1 MQHSGDE
8 GAREWLGVDSAADA
22 REMVRACSDEETCV
36 VVFQLRA
43 ESPAGGGGGWLAG
56 PDAPAGQEDGEA
68 KPGYAWVFLAGKR
81 PWPNYDSFPN
91 YDSNYNS
98 PVLDSDSAPS
108 MTSCVRY
115 AGEECQMIRRIAHQF
130 RAQCDAFRGTFVG
143 SVEHGVV
150 KAPKGGAGAGG
161 AGRGNATD
169 VVRPRAG
176 VKVGNAGASTGGPG
190 RGRLDMQ
197 TCLQNMSDALGICE
211 RILPAIAR
219 LGRSATRLLV
229 VSDAAME
236 GVPLGALPTATGA
249 PWCSHFER
257 NVVTAPSLAFACIC
271 RALFEHQRQHA
282 EHAVARCL
290 RISTV
295 GMAGGQDA
303 EDSDEEECAQ
313 GGRRRRVVAVGAP
326 LGANAVFSGWE
337 AKRVLEAFQKFAGGG
352 ECLSGD
358 ACVSDDIRWA
368 ARRRPNV
375 SRPLAPERDDMGCVG
390 AYGGQQGEG
399 VSRDGGAAPCSTVMH
414 LACHGRAVGEHDGG
428 AGSMGLLMADR
439 ELLRCENVR
448 CWDLYSCSLVVMSA
462 CSSALS
468 CRGGQLADTRSA
480 QTPSESA
487 RSHSWNCNPYG
498 TEPWALMKLG
508 LPGAFVCAGCPCVV
522 GCLWEVASASTVA
535 LMLTFYHV
543 LLSGDRTLVGWPP
556 AGLRGSKGKR
566 QVEDPEAAV
575 CAQHEAGGARVSVPE
590 ALSTA
595 QVWLQNASMEDVVAL
610 LPARGPTAACLRS
623 LGFQTS
629 ADVQAFRQRRPVQA
643 CAKSGQT
650 FRGEREPVP
659 LTVKPF
665 ESPFYWAGFVCVG
678 EG

>member
-22 REMVRACSDEETCV
+22 REMVEACSDEETCV
-36 VVFQLRA
+36 VVFQLCA
-43 ESPAGGGGGWLAG
+43 ESPAGGGGGWLKG
-56 PDAPAGQEDGEA
+56 PDAPVGQEDGEACDKA

-81 PWPNYDSFPN
+81 PRPNYA
-91 YDSNYNS
+91 S

-115 AGEECQMIRRIAHQF
+115 AGEECLMIRRIANQF

-143 SVEHGVV
+143 SVEHGVIR
-150 KAPKGGAGAGG
+150 APNGGGGVGGAG

-169 VVRPRAG
+169 ALRPRAG
-176 VKVGNAGASTGGPG
+176 TKVGDAGASKGGPG

-219 LGRSATRLLV
+219 LGKSATRLLV

-249 PWCSHFER
+249 PWWSHFER

-282 EHAVARCL
+282 EHAAARCL
-290 RISTV
+290 RFSTV

-303 EDSDEEECAQ
+303 EDSDEEEGAQ

-337 AKRVLEAFQKFAGGG
+337 AKRVLEAFQKFAAGG

-375 SRPLAPERDDMGCVG
+375 SRPLAPERDDLGSVG
-390 AYGGQQGEG
+390 AYGGQQGES
-399 VSRDGGAAPCSTVMH
+399 VSWDGGAAKCSTVMH

-468 CRGGQLADTRSA
+468 CRGGRLADTQSA
-480 QTPSESA
+480 QTPSEPA
-487 RSHSWNCNPYG
+487 RSHSWNRNPGYG
-498 TEPWALMKLG
+498 AEPWALMKLG

-543 LLSGDRTLVGWPP
+543 LLSGDRTLVEWPP
-556 AGLRGSKGKR
+556 VGSKGKR
-566 QVEDPEAAV
+566 QVADPEAV
-575 CAQHEAGGARVSVPE
+575 CEAGGARVSVPE

-595 QVWLQNASMEDVVAL
+595 QLWLQNASMEDVVAL

-623 LGFQTS
+623 RGFQTS
-629 ADVQAFRQRRPVQA
+629 ADVQACRQRRPVQA
-643 CAKSGQT
+643 CAKLGQP

-659 LTVKPF
+659 VTVKPF
-665 ESPFYWAGFVCVG
+665 ESPFYWAGFICIG